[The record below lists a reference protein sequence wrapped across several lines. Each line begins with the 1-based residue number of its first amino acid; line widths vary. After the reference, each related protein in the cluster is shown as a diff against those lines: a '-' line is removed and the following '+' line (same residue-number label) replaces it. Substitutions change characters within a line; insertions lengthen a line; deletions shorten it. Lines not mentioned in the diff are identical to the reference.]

1 MMRRAS
7 ALGALRDPGRKAPQQ
22 NGENRQS
29 MEVSEQLQ
37 KVTVRNLFLFCQ
49 IGSRA

>member
-7 ALGALRDPGRKAPQQ
+7 ALGASRDPAQKAPQQ

-37 KVTVRNLFLFCQ
+37 KVTVRNFFLF
-49 IGSRA
+49 